1 MDSKTARK
9 VAAYFIDSGIAEV
22 TLISKPFDD
31 KELYGNIIDDA
42 HMNLSFKN
50 VNNENLPVIE
60 NAIRK
65 IVEKRI
71 PVDKTYITIMDK

>member
-1 MDSKTARK
+1 
-9 VAAYFIDSGIAEV
+9 
-22 TLISKPFDD
+22 
-31 KELYGNIIDDA
+31 
-42 HMNLSFKN
+42 MNLSFKN

-71 PVDKTYITIMDK
+71 PVDKTYITIRDK